1 MADEVAT
8 LALRVASGEAI
19 SGLRAVARESD
30 ALGAVT
36 DQLKNKI
43 LSVVGAYGS
52 WRFGKVL
59 LADAAEGQEA
69 LGKFETV
76 LGRFGDKASKVV
88 DELVANFNYD
98 TASARGAI
106 SGMVDTFAK
115 AGVSLE
121 QSLDMATVLN
131 KRAADLEAFTNAQ
144 GGVAHIAEQMTSGV
158 LGNTMAVRSLGI
170 VLSAEAIKAQMAKEK
185 LEGLSFAT
193 ERAAKMHA
201 TVSIMLQQ
209 SASAEGQVA
218 RESDNYSNRLR
229 YLNSRIA
236 ELRGNLGDALIP
248 TMTRVVEAGARIVD
262 AINSLSPG
270 VRNIIVGVGALTGAF
285 LAFGPT
291 LVNLTAGFKAISAA
305 KSLETLA
312 AKKETSATVEETAA
326 MTAQNSVSA
335 AAIAQSEAIAAA
347 KTAETAARLRNAEV
361 IAAENAGSSLG
372 RGTKTGKLGT
382 AFNNASTL
390 AGAVK
395 PGVFSTAN
403 KTEGLLVKLMKPL
416 GALNSRMTG
425 FLTAIGSKLP
435 VIRTF
440 GSVFF
445 RVAGLFGTATTVV
458 GGVVT
463 ALEAFK
469 HAPQWIEVAFDKL
482 PGVFSAIGEKAVDGL
497 KKFGTATV
505 KWGKDLVVQ
514 GLLGAGQTAKRL
526 MGFKTEATREYE
538 LNKRLE
544 ENNRRRQAALEAE
557 KALRQAESAMLTAQ
571 RTLFQTQSAAHVK
584 YANSLDNDA
593 VKLEKAIQE
602 RDRLSAQLAEAQRKF
617 AQAQSVA
624 TAANSTAD
632 QRAEAV
638 ENANALVEE
647 MKTLNEQWEASA
659 EEVTKLADA
668 VHSASK
674 SFENDQKN
682 FEKQREDARKGVE
695 EAKVQNDLDNAT
707 SHNERRRLLETQSNK
722 ALEDYNAAES
732 AQDEA
737 DALNEQVKTLQGQLT
752 NDKAS
757 QALVSLQNLAESGDV
772 TSDQASL
779 AYAAAKVNLSEAG
792 YGDLVSQEE
801 VFGQGS
807 AVRLLQKVNE
817 ARKAQEKELAD
828 KIAERDDKQSL
839 ASEAGSRL
847 SAYNQAQRAV
857 TDEDKAYDE
866 QKLNEERENKEHE
879 RQLNRE
885 NATFQR
891 SIDETLFNRQLQ
903 ASDAYYSNDA
913 FGAASSRYEMIG
925 ARGEQEWNVSMASLK
940 EQQAQIDEIN
950 KQLEPLDKRFRE
962 GTLTEEDAK
971 QREYLLSQKNTLES
985 EYRSDYQSAIQKRLQ
1000 TEDTL
1005 LGLENTMR
1013 SEYLKQAQ
1021 AYVDEEGNALRER
1034 LTAEAQAQEEEQK
1047 RRLEERSKVEE
1058 EARQA
1063 VEGQKAVTAGSSDAF
1078 RIASRIYERGQE
1090 NLPPEKKIEES
1101 TQKIEEYVKTMQEQ
1115 MMAYFAE
1122 QSGGMTLSLGY

>member
-1 MADEVAT
+1 MPDVVST
-8 LALRVASGEAI
+8 LALRVSSSDAI
-19 SGLRAVARESD
+19 NGLRSVAKESD

-36 DQLKNKI
+36 DQLKGKI
-43 LSVVGAYGS
+43 LSVVSAYGS

-88 DELVANFNYD
+88 DELVAKFNFD
-98 TASARGAI
+98 TTSARGAI
-106 SGMVDTFAK
+106 SGMVDTFTK

-170 VLSAEAIKAQMAKEK
+170 VLTAESIKAQIAKEK
-185 LEGLSFAT
+185 LEGLTFAT
-193 ERAAKMHA
+193 ARAAKMHA
-201 TVSIMLQQ
+201 TVSLMLQQ

-229 YLNSRIA
+229 YLNSRLA
-236 ELRGNLGDALIP
+236 ELRGQLGEALIP
-248 TMTRVVEAGARIVD
+248 TMTRVVETSARIIES
-262 AINSLSPG
+262 INNLSPG
-270 VRNIIVGVGALTGAF
+270 TKNLIVGVGALTGAF

-326 MTAQNSVSA
+326 MTAQNAVASTT
-335 AAIAQSEAIAAA
+335 IAQSEAIAAA

-361 IAAENAGSSLG
+361 IAAENAGGLG
-372 RGTKTGKLGT
+372 RGSKAGKLGS
-382 AFNNASTL
+382 AFNNVSSL
-390 AGAVK
+390 AGAAK
-395 PGVFSTAN
+395 PGVISTAN
-403 KTEGLLVKLMKPL
+403 KTEGILVKLVKPL
-416 GALNSRMTG
+416 GALNSRLTSL
-425 FLTAIGSKLP
+425 LTAVGSKLP
-435 VIRTF
+435 LIRTF

-445 RVAGLFGTATTVV
+445 RVAGMFGTATTVV
-458 GGVVT
+458 GGVVA

-482 PGVFSAIGEKAVDGL
+482 PEVFSAIGAKAVDGL
-497 KKFGTATV
+497 KKFGSATV

-514 GLLGAGQTAKRL
+514 GLLGAGQTVKRL

-544 ENNRRRQAALEAE
+544 ENNRRRQAALESE
-557 KALRQAESAMLTAQ
+557 RALRQAESAMMTAQ
-571 RTLFQTQSAAHVK
+571 RTAFLNQTSETIK
-584 YANSLDNDA
+584 YTSSLDNDA

-602 RDRLSAQLAEAQRKF
+602 RDRLSSQLTDAQRKF
-617 AQAQSVA
+617 AQAQAIA
-624 TAANSTAD
+624 TSANSTAD

-638 ENANALVEE
+638 ETANALVSE
-647 MKTLNEQWEASA
+647 MQTLNEQWAASA
-659 EEVTKLADA
+659 EEVSKLADA
-668 VHSASK
+668 VHAAAK
-674 SFENDQKN
+674 SFEDDQKN
-682 FEKQREDARKGVE
+682 FSKQRDDARKSVE
-695 EAKVQNDLDNAT
+695 DAKAQNELDNAT
-707 SHNERRRLLETQSNK
+707 THNDRRRLLESQADK
-722 ALEDYNAAES
+722 ALQDYNASES

-737 DALNEQVKTLQGQLT
+737 DALNEQVKSLQGSLQSE
-752 NDKAS
+752 KAS
-757 QALVSLQNLAESGDV
+757 QALITLQNLAESGDV
-772 TSDQASL
+772 NSEDASL

-807 AVRLLQKVNE
+807 ALRLLKSVNE
-817 ARKAQEKELAD
+817 ARKDQEKELAA

-839 ASEAGSRL
+839 ANEAGSRL

-857 TDEDKAYDE
+857 TDEDKSFE
-866 QKLNEERENKEHE
+866 EKTQEEERQNEERARQNARQNTDFE
-879 RQLNRE
+879 R
-885 NATFQR
+885 
-891 SIDETLFNRQLQ
+891 SVSDTLFQRQLQ
-903 ASDAYYSNDA
+903 ASDEYYRDDA
-913 FGAASSRYEMIG
+913 FGAAASRYGMIQARGADEWESSRAALE
-925 ARGEQEWNVSMASLK
+925 
-940 EQQAQIDEIN
+940 EQQARIEEIDRL
-950 KQLEPLDKRFRE
+950 LEPLNRSAKE

-971 QREYLLSQKNTLES
+971 QREYLLQQKDTLES

-1058 EARQA
+1058 EQRQA
-1063 VEGQKAVTAGSSDAF
+1063 VSGIRAITAGSSEAF
-1078 RIASRIYERGQE
+1078 NIASKIYERGQE
-1090 NLPPEKKIEES
+1090 NLPPEKKIEKS
-1101 TQKIEEYVKTMQEQ
+1101 TQKIEEYVKAMQEQ